1 MNKSRPDDTYYQG
14 ERRELLPYIPMLGDR
29 LLDVGCGEGGFAAML
44 KRERGYQEIWG
55 MEYDE
60 KSAAVASSLLNRVIP
75 GDASNALGALPD
87 DYFNLICLNDVI
99 EHLIWPEA
107 FLAGLKQKLTQDA
120 RIFCSIPN
128 LRQYRL
134 LWNLLQSQDFEY
146 TDSGLLDRTH
156 LRFFTR
162 KTMLTLLDR
171 AGFEP
176 TSVIGWGT
184 TKSWKFKILNAL
196 TLWRGNDMMHSHFFI
211 LAKAKQMP

>member
-1 MNKSRPDDTYYQG
+1 MKAVRPDDSYYQG

-29 LLDVGCGEGGFAAML
+29 LLDVGCSEGGFAAML
-44 KRERGYQEIWG
+44 KRECGYKEIWG

-60 KSAAVASSLLNRVIP
+60 SSAAIASKVLDRVIL
-75 GDASNALGALPD
+75 GDASICLEQLPD
-87 DYFNLICLNDVI
+87 GYFNLICLNDVI
-99 EHLIWPEA
+99 EHLIWPEM
-107 FLAGLKQKLTQDA
+107 FLAGLKPKLAHDA

-162 KTMLTLLDR
+162 RTMLSLLDR

-196 TLWRGNDMMHSHFFI
+196 TLWRGKDMMHSHFFI
-211 LAKAKQMP
+211 LAKLK